1 MYVKCLYVSDLHGQW
16 LLSNSYFC
24 VLMQSYR
31 SSCACK
37 TLAQTVCYCLLVH
50 VATPTI
56 VDVDDDACLL
66 VVYKLETLTFRSLFL
81 FASLVIVR
89 SELGTTHTFATAN

>member
-1 MYVKCLYVSDLHGQW
+1 MQ
-16 LLSNSYFC
+16 FC
-24 VLMQSYR
+24 R
-31 SSCACK
+31 SSYARK

-66 VVYKLETLTFRSLFL
+66 AVYKLETLTFRHLLFL
-81 FASLVIVR
+81 GFGLSWEQLTRLQQQIYHVLLQI
-89 SELGTTHTFATAN
+89 SW